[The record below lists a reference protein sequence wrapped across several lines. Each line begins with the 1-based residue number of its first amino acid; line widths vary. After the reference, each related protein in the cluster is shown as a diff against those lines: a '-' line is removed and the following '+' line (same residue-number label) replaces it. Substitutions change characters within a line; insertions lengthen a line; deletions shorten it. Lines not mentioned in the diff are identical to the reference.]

1 MRQNTQKEQKQDT
14 EEVLC
19 QISARITSYWS
30 LAQYNDGHKPPISLK
45 KSLSRSKE
53 MTDMQSPPPKHSQ
66 KFKSINILVTKF
78 SLNF

>member
-1 MRQNTQKEQKQDT
+1 MRQNTQKEQKQDV
-14 EEVLC
+14 EEGLC

-30 LAQYNDGHKPPISLK
+30 PAQYNDGHKPPISLK
-45 KSLSRSKE
+45 SLNRSKE
-53 MTDMQSPPPKHSQ
+53 VSDMQSPPPKHSQ